1 MITGMKINSLPEQKV
16 LIDCYQVSA
25 FGFNRCSSLY
35 VTDVDSGQLV
45 HKLHF
50 KKDEQLYSMARLNNW
65 QVLCISASSDMT
77 SYTIYVLTLPKFTF
91 EELYCITDI
100 VSELEY
106 EVAFPYAVFLYR
118 NSSSDYCY
126 CKIQLTNG
134 TVSSRVLES
143 IRCELIL
150 ISVRFSTDLGSFMC
164 FSFGKCPFKKY
175 LIYYSFDKEQIT
187 TLKRFSN
194 IKLSFHTYLAF
205 EWNEENVVVVPMR
218 KNKRYRLTFDH
229 DVPLLIEG

>member
-1 MITGMKINSLPEQKV
+1 
-16 LIDCYQVSA
+16 
-25 FGFNRCSSLY
+25 
-35 VTDVDSGQLV
+35 
-45 HKLHF
+45 
-50 KKDEQLYSMARLNNW
+50 
-65 QVLCISASSDMT
+65 MT

-91 EELYCITDI
+91 EALYCITDI
-100 VSELEY
+100 SSELEY
-106 EVAFPYAVFLYR
+106 DVAFPYAVFLYC

-126 CKIQLTNG
+126 CKIQLDNG
-134 TVSSRVLES
+134 TVSLKVLEA

-150 ISVRFSTDLGSFMC
+150 ISVRFSTDLKSFMC

-175 LIYYSFDKEQIT
+175 LIYYSFDKEQLT

-218 KNKRYRLTFDH
+218 KNKRYCLTFDN

>member
-25 FGFNRCSSLY
+25 FGFDRCSSLY

-50 KKDEQLYSMARLNNW
+50 KRDEQLYSMARLNNW

-100 VSELEY
+100 VLS
-106 EVAFPYAVFLYR
+106 
-118 NSSSDYCY
+118 
-126 CKIQLTNG
+126 
-134 TVSSRVLES
+134 
-143 IRCELIL
+143 LIH
-150 ISVRFSTDLGSFMC
+150 I
-164 FSFGKCPFKKY
+164 
-175 LIYYSFDKEQIT
+175 
-187 TLKRFSN
+187 
-194 IKLSFHTYLAF
+194 
-205 EWNEENVVVVPMR
+205 
-218 KNKRYRLTFDH
+218 
-229 DVPLLIEG
+229 

>member
-1 MITGMKINSLPEQKV
+1 MKINSLPEQKV

-25 FGFNRCSSLY
+25 FGFDRCSSLY

-50 KKDEQLYSMARLNNW
+50 KRDEQLYSMARLNNW

-106 EVAFPYAVFLYR
+106 EVAFPYAVFFTV
-118 NSSSDYCY
+118 
-126 CKIQLTNG
+126 IPVLTIA
-134 TVSSRVLES
+134 TAK
-143 IRCELIL
+143 
-150 ISVRFSTDLGSFMC
+150 FSLTMARLVQE
-164 FSFGKCPFKKY
+164 Y
-175 LIYYSFDKEQIT
+175 
-187 TLKRFSN
+187 
-194 IKLSFHTYLAF
+194 
-205 EWNEENVVVVPMR
+205 WN
-218 KNKRYRLTFDH
+218 L
-229 DVPLLIEG
+229 

>member
-1 MITGMKINSLPEQKV
+1 MKINSLPEQKV

-25 FGFNRCSSLY
+25 FGFDRYSSLY

-106 EVAFPYAVFLYR
+106 EVAFPYAVFPCPANPSAASR
-118 NSSSDYCY
+118 ISRKPCCSSG
-126 CKIQLTNG
+126 LFHP
-134 TVSSRVLES
+134 V
-143 IRCELIL
+143 
-150 ISVRFSTDLGSFMC
+150 TDDGR
-164 FSFGKCPFKKY
+164 
-175 LIYYSFDKEQIT
+175 D
-187 TLKRFSN
+187 TLRPQ
-194 IKLSFHTYLAF
+194 A
-205 EWNEENVVVVPMR
+205 P
-218 KNKRYRLTFDH
+218 
-229 DVPLLIEG
+229 